1 MTPLGDAELIEAAG
15 QGDAAAFEA
24 LVRRHQRGIV
34 QFAHTFLGTQD
45 RNTAEDVAQ
54 DVFLAAWRAAPRFRA
69 HAQVSTW
76 LYRIAANACTNH
88 RRRQRLRLVTSL
100 DNHTTPDDTISAT
113 SDTAEKTYATEQSD
127 QVRAAIAA
135 LPDNQRLAL
144 ILRHYQGLSYT
155 EISDVL
161 ETSVSAVESL
171 MFRARRSLA
180 AALARQD
187 SEPPPQVTTRTDV

>member
-1 MTPLGDAELIEAAG
+1 MTPLGDAELIQAAG

-34 QFAHTFLGTQD
+34 QFAHTFLGTPD

-54 DVFLAAWRAAPRFRA
+54 EVFLAAWRAAPRFRA

-76 LYRIAANACTNH
+76 LYRIAANACTDH

-100 DNHTTPDDTISAT
+100 DSRITPDHAISVT
-113 SDTAEKTYATEQSD
+113 KNYAEETYATKSAE

-161 ETSVSAVESL
+161 ETSLSAVESL
-171 MFRARRSLA
+171 LFRARRSLT

-187 SEPPPQVTTRTDV
+187 SKPPPQVTPGTDV